1 MKKINKLKDIN
12 DMERY
17 LREDCYCPGEIYS
30 FDGFFF
36 QIFCG
41 EDKCEYIGQRGKDN
55 ILTNG
60 NYELLC
66 VVAQNEK
73 DTQLLMICIDEETKK
88 IGDIVRV
95 DATENN
101 IKLVKEV
108 IEKNKSDL
116 KFDEYEK
123 GSTAKGLKEIMKYAD
138 AIMID

>member
-1 MKKINKLKDIN
+1 MKIEKLKDIN

-17 LREDCYCPGEIYS
+17 LKEDCYCPGEIYS

-36 QIFCG
+36 QVFQG
-41 EDKCEYIGQRGKDN
+41 EDKCKYIGQRGKDC

-66 VVAQNEK
+66 VVAQNEN
-73 DTQLLMICIDEETKK
+73 DTQLLMICINADTKK

-108 IEKNKSDL
+108 IKNNKTDL
-116 KFDEYEK
+116 RWDEYVK
-123 GSTAKGLKEIMKYAD
+123 GSTEKGLREIMSIAD
-138 AIMID
+138 GIMID

>member
-1 MKKINKLKDIN
+1 MKINKLKDIN

-36 QIFCG
+36 QVFDK
-41 EDKCEYIGQRGKDN
+41 EDKCEYIGKRGKDCV
-55 ILTNG
+55 LTNG

-66 VVAQNEK
+66 VIAQNK
-73 DTQLLMICIDEETKK
+73 NDTQLLMICIDEETQK

-101 IKLVKEV
+101 IKLVKEI
-108 IEKNKSDL
+108 IEKNQTDL
-116 KFDEYEK
+116 KWDEYEK

-138 AIMID
+138 AILID

>member
-1 MKKINKLKDIN
+1 MKIEKLKDIY

-17 LREDCYCPGEIYS
+17 LKEDCYCPGEIYS

-36 QIFCG
+36 QVFQG
-41 EDKCEYIGQRGKDN
+41 EDKCEYIGQRGTDC
-55 ILTNG
+55 ILTIG

-66 VVAQNEK
+66 VVAQNER
-73 DTQLLMICIDEETKK
+73 DTQLLMICIDADTKK

-108 IEKNKSDL
+108 IKNNKTDL
-116 KFDEYEK
+116 RWDEYVK
-123 GSTAKGLKEIMKYAD
+123 GSTEKGLREIMSMAD

>member
-1 MKKINKLKDIN
+1 MKIEKLKDIK

-17 LREDCYCPGEIYS
+17 LKEDCYCPGEIYS

-36 QIFCG
+36 QVFQG
-41 EDKCEYIGQRGKDN
+41 EDKCKYIGQRGKDC

-66 VVAQNEK
+66 VLAQNEK
-73 DTQLLMICIDEETKK
+73 DTQLLMICIDADTKK
-88 IGDIVRV
+88 IGDILRV

-108 IEKNKSDL
+108 IKNNKTDL
-116 KFDEYEK
+116 RWDEYVK
-123 GSTAKGLKEIMKYAD
+123 GSTEKGLREIMSMAD